1 MQQKALNFILIFVV
15 VFSFFAEGH
24 ILPRSYLMAQQATG
38 NRNGWNTEAFW
49 ITATLHT
56 VKNHLKSGADPNARN
71 ERGEF
76 PLHVVALRPENSEI
90 VTAMWKEGQ
99 RPPHYRLNLPDEN
112 TDIITALIKAGANP
126 NAKNKNG
133 QTPLHAAILKGG
145 KMGKNLPVI
154 LSLLKAGA
162 DPNAQDKNGWN
173 SLHYAT
179 YNKAAQAIKNKG
191 GANLKAW
198 AKDVW
203 TPLDTPTIKKN
214 LVVIHALVEAG
225 ANPNALENNG
235 DAPLTFAAAIENPAP
250 VTALIKAGA
259 NPNLRMKGDL
269 TPLHVAAFHN
279 QNPDVI
285 TALVEAG
292 ADPNSRAE
300 LGITPLHAAAL
311 FNRNPKVIAT
321 LCASGG
327 DIDSQTDNGDTV
339 LDCAAVNKNLE
350 VAALVKAIKRANFWR
365 AKQLEREGL

>member
-1 MQQKALNFILIFVV
+1 MQQRAHNFILILVI
-15 VFSFFAEGH
+15 VFSFFAEGY
-24 ILPRSYLMAQQATG
+24 ILPRSYLMAREATG

-56 VKNHLKSGADPNARN
+56 VSNHLKAGADPNTRN

-76 PLHVVALRPENSEI
+76 PLHVVAMRPENSEI
-90 VTAMWKEGQ
+90 VSVMWKDGK
-99 RPPHYRLNLPDEN
+99 RPPRFRSNLPDEN
-112 TDIITALIKAGANP
+112 SNIITALIEAGANP

-145 KMGKNLPVI
+145 NMGKNLPVI

-179 YNKAAQAIKNKG
+179 YNKAAQAIKNKT

-198 AKDVW
+198 AIDVW
-203 TPLDTPTIKKN
+203 TPLDSPTIEKN
-214 LVVIHALVEAG
+214 LVVIRALVEAG
-225 ANPNALENNG
+225 ANPNIRL
-235 DAPLTFAAAIENPAP
+235 
-250 VTALIKAGA
+250 
-259 NPNLRMKGDL
+259 KGDL

-285 TALVEAG
+285 AALVEAG
-292 ADPNSRAE
+292 ADPNFKAE

-311 FNRNPKVIAT
+311 FNKNPKVIAT
-321 LCASGG
+321 LFASGG
-327 DIDSQTDNGDTV
+327 DIDAQTENGDTV
-339 LDCAAVNKNLE
+339 LDCAAVNENPE
-350 VAALVKAIKRANFWR
+350 VAALVKAIRKANYWR